1 MGPQARRDAEARIQE
16 IEANEKLVQSARE
29 IADLTNAKNEAEAR
43 YTADN
48 SLANKEDL
56 ANAKA
61 QLEIAITRGTLT
73 QKEYDLTM
81 ARIKE
86 EQNMTALQVSNKRRQ
101 QEVANMVEDVPDRL
115 ATNLE
120 NSLTNAMGNLAR
132 GTYDSLGQVFG
143 QIALDF
149 GNALMDEI
157 AKATAKNIV
166 SGATSGGFGNFFSN
180 LFSSATGSNKKN
192 AGGPVFGGSG
202 VRDDIPAMLTGG
214 EYVIKKSAVQKY
226 GLGFLNKLNYGGMA
240 GYNVGGYVQGASN
253 VRTGKFWDDAKGNM
267 VGGALY
273 EKRLATAR
281 NTDFFVP
288 GQRGAGAIVGKEN
301 LLAFSQQGVTSGATD
316 SISYSGSGASI
327 NLEDQSARLTAFG
340 RRRDSPAARALK
352 EAQAQAF
359 DLYRAQVGE
368 EERVVEENR
377 RAKEERKNALKKRYK
392 EHS

>member
-81 ARIKE
+81 AKLKE

-273 EKRLATAR
+273 EKKIGYSKKYRLLCSWAKR
-281 NTDFFVP
+281 CW
-288 GQRGAGAIVGKEN
+288 
-301 LLAFSQQGVTSGATD
+301 
-316 SISYSGSGASI
+316 SYSRKRKFISF
-327 NLEDQSARLTAFG
+327 LTTG
-340 RRRDSPAARALK
+340 C
-352 EAQAQAF
+352 
-359 DLYRAQVGE
+359 
-368 EERVVEENR
+368 N
-377 RAKEERKNALKKRYK
+377 
-392 EHS
+392 